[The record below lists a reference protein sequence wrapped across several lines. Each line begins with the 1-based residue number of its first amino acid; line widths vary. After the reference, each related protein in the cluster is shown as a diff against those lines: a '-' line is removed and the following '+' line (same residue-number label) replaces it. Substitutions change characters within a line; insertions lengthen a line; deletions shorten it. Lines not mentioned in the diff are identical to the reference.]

1 MALRIK
7 ENLIY
12 FLGIG
17 GIGMSA
23 LARYFI
29 AEGYEVHG
37 YDRTPTVLTEALEKE
52 GMIIH
57 YTADPLLIPA
67 ETGLVIYTPAIPST
81 NPEFEYLLKC
91 GVRMMKR
98 AEVLGMLSS
107 EYKTIACAGTH
118 GKTTTS
124 SMVSYLMQQS
134 HLGCQAF
141 LGGISR
147 NFNNNL
153 LLSETSPFMVVEA
166 DEYDRSFLHLHPFIA
181 IITSIDSDHLDIYEN
196 HEAIQEAFSG
206 FTGNIVP
213 QGSLIIKKGIELPL
227 RIPVDCKVYSYAVN
241 AVADFYANNL
251 SLKDGLYHFDF
262 NYPNGKIDNLV
273 LGIPGLY
280 NVENAVAALA
290 AALMA
295 GVRPEELSKGL
306 ASFTG
311 VQRRFDIRV
320 NENKRV
326 YIDDY
331 AHHPEE
337 IKACIQSARAM
348 FPGRRLSGI
357 FQPHL
362 FSRTRDFAA
371 EFANALSMLD
381 EIILLPIYPA
391 RELPIP
397 GIDSQMLLSLI
408 DHENKH
414 LILKSDIPVY
424 LSGRHIEVLLTM
436 GAGDIDTLVEPIEMF
451 LKALNAGQHETIG

>member
-1 MALRIK
+1 MSLKIK
-7 ENLIY
+7 EHSIY

-29 AEGYEVHG
+29 AKGYNVHG
-37 YDRTPTVLTEALEKE
+37 YDRTPTALTESLVKE

-57 YTADPLLIPA
+57 FQEDITSVPDD
-67 ETGLVIYTPAIPST
+67 TGLVIYTPAIPAT
-81 NPEFEYLLKC
+81 NTELQYLQKS

-124 SMVSYLMQQS
+124 TMVSYLMQQS
-134 HLGCQAF
+134 VVGCQAF

-147 NFNNNL
+147 NFDSNL
-153 LLSETSPFMVVEA
+153 LLSETSPYMVAEA
-166 DEYDRSFLHLHPFIA
+166 DEYDRSFLQLHPYIG
-181 IITSIDSDHLDIYEN
+181 IITSIDSDHLDIYLN
-196 HEAIQEAFSG
+196 KEAVQEAFSS

-213 QGSLIIKKGIELPL
+213 FGYLILKKGLELPL
-227 RIPVDCKVYSYAVN
+227 RLAEGCHVYSYAVN
-241 AVADFYANNL
+241 EEASYYATNL
-251 SLKDGLYHFDF
+251 RLENGLYHFDF
-262 NYPNGKIDNLV
+262 NYPFGKIDNLT

-290 AALMA
+290 AALLA
-295 GVRPEELSKGL
+295 GVSPEELSSGLDSFKG
-306 ASFTG
+306 
-311 VQRRFDIRV
+311 VKRRFDIRLS
-320 NENKRV
+320 NPDLV

-337 IKACIQSARAM
+337 LLACISSAMDM
-348 FPGRRLSGI
+348 FPGRKITGI

-362 FSRTRDFAA
+362 FTRTRDFASG
-371 EFANALSMLD
+371 FAASLSKLD
-381 EIILLPIYPA
+381 EVLLLPVYPA

-397 GIDSQMLLSLI
+397 GIDSQMLLTLMN
-408 DHENKH
+408 HPNARLVEKE
-414 LILKSDIPVY
+414 DIPDC
-424 LSGRHIEVLLTM
+424 LCGEKTEILLTM
-436 GAGDIDTLVEPIEMF
+436 GAGDIDTLVKPIEDF
-451 LKALNAGQHETIG
+451 FRKTNTDIV

>member
-1 MALRIK
+1 MSLKIK
-7 ENLIY
+7 EHIIY

-23 LARYFI
+23 LARYFL
-29 AEGYEVHG
+29 AKGYQVHG
-37 YDRTPTVLTEALEKE
+37 YDRTSTSLTSSLESE

-57 YTADPLLIPA
+57 YTEDSGLIPA
-67 ETGLVIYTPAIPST
+67 ETGLVVYTPAIPSA
-81 NPEFEYLLKC
+81 NSELQYLRKS

-124 SMVSYLMQQS
+124 SMVSYLLQQS
-134 HLGCQAF
+134 QVGCQAF

-147 NFNNNL
+147 NFETNL
-153 LLSETSPFMVVEA
+153 LISESSPFMVVEA
-166 DEYDRSFLHLHPFIA
+166 DEYDRSFLQLHPFIA
-181 IITSIDSDHLDIYEN
+181 IITSIDSDHLDIYDN
-196 HEAIQEAFSG
+196 LEAVLEAFSS

-213 QGSLIIKKGIELPL
+213 GGALIIKKGLNLPL
-227 RIPVDCKVYSYAVN
+227 QIHADANVYSYAVN
-241 AVADFYANNL
+241 AEADFYATDLRLVN
-251 SLKDGLYHFDF
+251 GLYQFDF

-290 AALMA
+290 AAILA
-295 GVRPEELSKGL
+295 GATPDELSKGL
-306 ASFTG
+306 ATFKG
-311 VQRRFDIRV
+311 VKRRFDIRV
-320 NENKRV
+320 NEQNIA

-337 IKACIQSARAM
+337 IKACISSARDM
-348 FPGRRLSGI
+348 FPGRKLTGI

-371 EFANALSMLD
+371 EFAASLALLD
-381 EIILLPIYPA
+381 EILLLPVYAA

-397 GIDSQMLLSLI
+397 GIDSEMLFALI
-408 DHENKH
+408 NNENKH
-414 LILKSDIPVY
+414 LVQKSDIPECFK
-424 LSGRHIEVLLTM
+424 GKQTEILLTM
-436 GAGDIDTLVEPIEMF
+436 GAGDIDTLVEPIESF
-451 LKALNAGQHETIG
+451 LLSNKI

>member
-1 MALRIK
+1 MTLKIK
-7 ENLIY
+7 EHIIY

-29 AEGYEVHG
+29 AKGYHVQG
-37 YDRTPTVLTEALEKE
+37 YDRTATSLTKELENE

-57 YTADPLLIPA
+57 YTENTDLIPP
-67 ETGLVIYTPAIPST
+67 ETGLVIYTPAIPASNT
-81 NPEFEYLLKC
+81 ELQHLQKS

-107 EYKTIACAGTH
+107 EYQTIACAGTH

-134 HLGCQAF
+134 HVGCQAF

-147 NFNNNL
+147 NFDSNL
-153 LLSETSPFMVVEA
+153 LISETSPYMVVEA

-181 IITSIDSDHLDIYEN
+181 IITSIDSDHLDIYDN
-196 HEAIQEAFSG
+196 IAAVHEAFSS
-206 FTGNIVP
+206 FAGNIISD
-213 QGSLIIKKGIELPL
+213 GSLIIKKGLDLPL
-227 RIPVDCKVYSYAVN
+227 NPAADYKTYRYAVN
-241 AVADFYANNL
+241 DEADFYGSNLILENN
-251 SLKDGLYHFDF
+251 LYHFDF
-262 NYPNGKIDNLV
+262 NYPNGKINNLV

-290 AALMA
+290 AAYLA
-295 GVRPEELSKGL
+295 GVTAEELSIGL
-306 ASFTG
+306 ATFKG
-311 VQRRFDIRV
+311 VKRRFDIRL
-320 NENKRV
+320 NEPRIV

-337 IKACIQSARAM
+337 IKACIRSARAM
-348 FPGRRLSGI
+348 FPDRKLTGI

-371 EFANALSMLD
+371 EFAESLSMLD
-381 EIILLPIYPA
+381 EVLLLPVYPA

-397 GIDSQMLLSLI
+397 GIDSHMLLTLMKH
-408 DHENKH
+408 DNKH
-414 LILKSDIPVY
+414 LVHKSDIPDY
-424 LSGRHIEVLLTM
+424 FKGKNTEVILTM
-436 GAGDIDTLVEPIEMF
+436 GAGDIDTLVEPIENYF
-451 LKALNAGQHETIG
+451 RTNKKS

>member
-1 MALRIK
+1 MLLKIDK
-7 ENLIY
+7 HIIY

-29 AEGYEVHG
+29 AKGYQVHG
-37 YDRTPTVLTEALEKE
+37 YDRTPTPLTQSLEKE

-57 YTADPLLIPA
+57 FHEDIALIPA
-67 ETGLVIYTPAIPST
+67 ETGLVIYTPAIPAENT
-81 NPEFEYLLKC
+81 EFQYLKKS

-98 AEVLGMLSS
+98 AEVLGMFSS

-124 SMVSYLMQQS
+124 TLVAHLMQQS
-134 HLGCQAF
+134 HVGCQAF

-147 NFNNNL
+147 NFDTNL
-153 LLSETSPFMVVEA
+153 LLSETSPYLVAEA

-181 IITSIDSDHLDIYEN
+181 IITSIDSDHLDIY
-196 HEAIQEAFSG
+196 HTLGAVHEAFSS

-213 QGSLIIKKGIELPL
+213 GGTLLLKNGLELPL
-227 RIPVDCKVYSYAVN
+227 QTPAGCKVYTYSVN
-241 AVADFYANNL
+241 EESDYFASNL
-251 SLKDGLYHFDF
+251 SLENGFYHFDF
-262 NYPNGKIDNLV
+262 NYPFGKIHDLT

-290 AALMA
+290 AAMLS
-295 GVRPEELSKGL
+295 GVTPEELSQGL
-306 ASFTG
+306 ASFKG
-311 VQRRFDIRV
+311 VKRRFDIRL
-320 NENKRV
+320 NENNLV

-337 IKACIQSARAM
+337 IKACISSARAM
-348 FPGRRLSGI
+348 FPGRRLTGI

-362 FSRTRDFAA
+362 FSRTRDFAN
-371 EFANALSMLD
+371 EFAKSLSMLD

-391 RELPIP
+391 REQPIT
-397 GIDSQMLLSLI
+397 GIDSQMLLALI
-408 DHENKH
+408 DHPDKH
-414 LILKSDIPVY
+414 LVEKSALPGY
-424 LSGRHIEVLLTM
+424 FSGKQIQVLLTM
-436 GAGDIDTLVEPIEMF
+436 GAGDIDTLVEPIENF
-451 LKALNAGQHETIG
+451 FRTNKKN

>member
-1 MALRIK
+1 MLLRIK
-7 ENLIY
+7 EHIIY

-29 AEGYEVHG
+29 AKGYEVHG
-37 YDRTPTVLTEALEKE
+37 YDRTSTSLTTSLENE

-57 YTADPLLIPA
+57 YLEDINLIPA
-67 ETGLVIYTPAIPST
+67 ETGLVVYTPAIPAT
-81 NPEFEYLLKC
+81 NTELQYLVKS

-124 SMVSYLMQQS
+124 CMVSYLMQQS
-134 HLGCQAF
+134 QIGCQAF

-147 NFNNNL
+147 NFGTNL
-153 LLSETSPFMVVEA
+153 LLSETSAFMIVEA
-166 DEYDRSFLHLHPFIA
+166 DEYDRSFLQLHPFIA
-181 IITSIDSDHLDIYEN
+181 IITSIDSDHLDIYDN
-196 HEAIQEAFSG
+196 LGAVHEAFTR

-213 QGSLIIKKGIELPL
+213 GGSLIIKKGLELPL
-227 RIPVDCKVYSYAVN
+227 HIPSDGKVYRYAVN
-241 AVADFYANNL
+241 EEADFYASDLRLVNNQ
-251 SLKDGLYHFDF
+251 YHFDF
-262 NYPNGKIDNLV
+262 NYPNGRINNMV

-290 AALMA
+290 AAILSGA
-295 GVRPEELSKGL
+295 TPEEISTGL
-306 ASFTG
+306 ATFKG
-311 VQRRFDIRV
+311 VKRRFDIRL
-320 NENKRV
+320 NENDIV

-337 IKACIQSARAM
+337 IKACIRSARDM
-348 FPGRRLSGI
+348 FPDRKLTGI

-371 EFANALSMLD
+371 AFAES
-381 EIILLPIYPA
+381 
-391 RELPIP
+391 
-397 GIDSQMLLSLI
+397 LSLL
-408 DHENKH
+408 D
-414 LILKSDIPVY
+414 
-424 LSGRHIEVLLTM
+424 
-436 GAGDIDTLVEPIEMF
+436 
-451 LKALNAGQHETIG
+451 

>member
-1 MALRIK
+1 MSLRIK
-7 ENLIY
+7 EHIIY

-29 AEGYEVHG
+29 AKGYQVHG
-37 YDRTPTVLTEALEKE
+37 YDRTPTSLTNHLEEE

-57 YTADPLLIPA
+57 FHENIELIPA
-67 ETGLVIYTPAIPST
+67 ETGLVIYTPAIPAT
-81 NPEFEYLLKC
+81 NTEYQYLIKS

-124 SMVSYLMQQS
+124 TMLAYLLQQS
-134 HLGCQAF
+134 LIGCQAF

-147 NFNNNL
+147 NFDNNL
-153 LLSETSPFMVVEA
+153 LISETSPFMVVEA

-181 IITSIDSDHLDIYEN
+181 IITSTDSDHLDIYGN
-196 HEAIQEAFSG
+196 HESVQDAFSD
-206 FTGNIVP
+206 FSQNIVP
-213 QGSLIIKKGIELPL
+213 QGSLIIKKGIVLPL
-227 RIPVDCKVYSYAVN
+227 ENPLECNVYSYAVN
-241 AVADFYANNL
+241 EEADYYANNL
-251 SLKDGLYHFDF
+251 SLENGLYHFDF
-262 NYPNGKIDNLV
+262 NYPNGKISNLT

-290 AALMA
+290 AALLA
-295 GVRPEELSKGL
+295 EVTPEELSAGL
-306 ASFTG
+306 SIFRG
-311 VQRRFDIRV
+311 VNRRFDIRIYQ
-320 NENKRV
+320 NNLV

-337 IKACIQSARAM
+337 LNACIGSARAM
-348 FPGRRLSGI
+348 FPERKLTGI

-362 FSRTRDFAA
+362 FTRTRDFAV
-371 EFANALSMLD
+371 EFAKSLSMLD
-381 EIILLPIYPA
+381 EILLLPIYPA

-397 GIDSQMLLSLI
+397 GISSEMLLSLI
-408 DHENKH
+408 NHENKRVVQ
-414 LILKSDIPVY
+414 KDEIPNIFADKK
-424 LSGRHIEVLLTM
+424 IEVLLTM
-436 GAGDIDTLVEPIEMF
+436 GAGDIDTLVEPIELF
-451 LKALNAGQHETIG
+451 FRNTLNQ